1 MTGGSGVNRGERII
15 VHVDEELED
24 LIPDFLENRH
34 EDFKSIRK
42 SLAKSDYETICCLGH
57 SMKGCG
63 GGYGFDMITDI
74 GGSMEMAA
82 KNEDAGEVR
91 KLLEELEYL
100 LGHVEVVF
108 E

>member
-1 MTGGSGVNRGERII
+1 MTNNEMNAVEKVVVR
-15 VHVDEELED
+15 VDEELED

-34 EDFKSIRK
+34 EDIQAIQE
-42 SLAKSDYETICCLGH
+42 SLAKSDYETICRLGH

-74 GGSMEMAA
+74 GGSIEMAA

-100 LGHVEVVF
+100 LGHVEVAF